1 MVQLELQF
9 KDGDEDEDRSE
20 LHMAQAQYT
29 RWLKAAENL
38 LKQKANIK

>member
-9 KDGDEDEDRSE
+9 IDGDEDEDRTE
-20 LHMAQAQYT
+20 LHIAQAQYT
-29 RWLKAAENL
+29 RWIKAEENL